1 MSKYY
6 ENYRESYDELEKFL
20 KIKVAQAE
28 VRSDKADARKWQR
41 QLDEFT
47 SWKNNGDGGLG
58 PITADVWIQAGLELP
73 GEGELVPPEESEEE
87 SQFDILVSKIE
98 TLLKDSN
105 PDQQLLSRFAELTN
119 LLDDHGD
126 EDGWEQ
132 KQRKYSRIKGQVLAK
147 QLIKAR
153 SLLEMAGE
161 TENLNEKQQLLS
173 ELERWNPE
181 DREVSKQM
189 AELQKELTEGT
200 TQEDVRIHL
209 TNLSSKK
216 REDLPGFGISLRNLE
231 SALGS
236 HPEYFN
242 QDDEQTIK
250 KAREYFDAEISK
262 GGMRTSMQSTEDL
275 LLTYIVYR
283 EYQAEINQQ
292 VNHQGQWTDRAAAE
306 ADVYTKYKSASA
318 RRLQKLV
325 ANAQNLS
332 FAGEKPSPTA
342 AINYLDG
349 PINHLIEREIA
360 GKIETIYELPL
371 TEEDRGKLIDF
382 RDKLI
387 QVYKPKEDA
396 ALAELKAAE
405 NADGIYA
412 RVTHLIKSYQT
423 FKLPEIKTQ
432 IVSNAQYASETRV
445 SLIKLEF
452 EQLSDYL
459 ERLKNTQLDF
469 SSDAIEKI
477 NEKLKAFDALVSEE
491 WFGVPNYD
499 ENVTREPLAELEL
512 PPKPTEIRTFA
523 VGGDQRNDYGRKLE
537 NVKADL
543 DTIKST
549 TGKIDQF
556 LNDVKPPNV
565 RAAINEFNA
574 IKENQNYVSYRSFKD
589 LEKLI
594 AKHQGLVEHRDRM
607 QQLLETNH
615 YSELVDYFYAN
626 VVETKAFTDA
636 SIEERAILNE
646 LFNKAESEEH
656 NNLMILNFNRGN
668 FKAAQDEMIWLQNR
682 GMISEGNQ
690 ETAEKLK
697 IIIDESNELERLYI
711 NAFNALD
718 INQDSIIP
726 SIFSLFPSFLTKFR
740 NRKLEPSVQRELQEV
755 LDESET
761 EIDSIKL
768 QTHLE
773 KMLSKKNF
781 DLAFNFIHTIL
792 YLAKEEVKSAPDQ
805 LGSVANST
813 IEYDARRFAPIL
825 KSLLKNR
832 ILKDLKTNSGYDI
845 FKVVIE
851 AYTKIPIQGDVAFV
865 EEIETIVIEKAYG
878 QQQKNSQSG
887 IGQEGL
893 QKNLEL
899 WSMLSEAF
907 PKSSQLLNE
916 KKNTQKKYFEYELN
930 RYLRNHRWNEANDLI
945 SEIRKNVKNLELL
958 SLQFKFY
965 TDIENREYFSTDK
978 AREIH
983 NTITESFSEAREIE
997 TQESELIIAE
1007 KFELAEQDLLRT
1019 IQLLNVAE
1027 YQDNPVIIDRCKR
1040 FGDIIERERTR
1051 ELYILKN
1058 QQDYPGMIKSISEI
1072 FMIDQ
1077 TIGKDVDPNIQ
1088 ALIYDLSFK
1097 SQVPEITLDL
1107 AREGRNLLEDTNL
1120 TIQASLSE
1128 HENLIPRISGLRNIL
1143 IDGYKVQA
1151 NGKNIYEQ
1159 VIGSFKSGYPTLI
1172 EFQALNNKLI
1182 SSRET
1187 LRKAEELKSQLK
1199 NPERWGNVIKD
1210 EISGNINSWADL
1222 KRHFSGFDGVEDYID
1237 IRNLIDGFE
1246 SWKEMV
1252 ETVNRL
1258 YGEFQDYNDQDGTQ
1272 KCGELIGGIGTA
1284 IQNAPIIYDQEF
1296 TKSLKSVVNDCLKI
1310 REFGTTNIYTGTAEI
1325 AKYNTEKAQQ
1335 IQKLADLLQKQE
1347 TKEREANELIK
1358 DLIAKKHQWD
1368 LLYESKEKVAQDY
1381 LQMFNEFFQS
1391 GYNEVVGTNDILDLD
1406 FTFVTSP
1413 IQEEETEND
1422 SEHSIFKSIKEFFIR
1437 PRRDTPRQQGENKLM
1452 RDLKKDYRSITLED
1466 QSKKMSELIKIYG
1479 DIQEKISEAEKAVI
1493 SQKAEDIFKVIKD
1506 NEKAALEQVKRIEPI
1521 IQYAKEIVEE
1531 KQKTLKGIE
1540 EIDRM
1545 WTHNQTINIAQYLIS
1560 INPYLIFDEYL
1571 LNQKNLVIR
1580 RLTQER
1586 Q

>member
-6 ENYRESYDELEKFL
+6 ENYRESYDELERFL
-20 KIKVAQAE
+20 KIRVAQAE
-28 VRSDKADARKWQR
+28 VRSDKANVRKWQK
-41 QLDEFT
+41 QLDQFT

-58 PITADVWIQAGLELP
+58 PITADVWEEAGLKLP
-73 GEGELVPPEESEEE
+73 AEGEFVSSEVLEEE

-98 TLLKDSN
+98 TLLKEPN
-105 PDQQLLSRFAELTN
+105 TKEQLLISFKELTN
-119 LLDDHGD
+119 WVNDHVGE
-126 EDGWEQ
+126 EDQAETEG
-132 KQRKYSRIKGQVLAK
+132 KYSRIKGQVLAK
-147 QLIKAR
+147 QLTKAR
-153 SLLEMAGE
+153 SLLEQVQE
-161 TENLNEKQQLLS
+161 TENLNEKQQLLN
-173 ELERWNPE
+173 ELERWNPG
-181 DREVSKQM
+181 DREVSMQM
-189 AELQKELTEGT
+189 AELLKELTKGT

-236 HPEYFN
+236 NPEFFN
-242 QDDEQTIK
+242 QDDEQAIK
-250 KAREYFDAEISK
+250 EAREYFDAEISK

-292 VNHQGQWTDRAAAE
+292 VIHQGQWTDRAEAE

-325 ANAQNLS
+325 TNAQNLS
-332 FAGEKPSPTA
+332 SAGEKPSPTA

-382 RDKLI
+382 RNKLE
-387 QVYKPKEDA
+387 QVDKPKEDA

-423 FKLPEIKTQ
+423 FKLPEVKTQ
-432 IVSNAQYASETRV
+432 IVNNAQYASETRV

-452 EQLSDYL
+452 EQLNDYL
-459 ERLKNTQLDF
+459 ERLKNTQLDS
-469 SSDAIEKI
+469 SSDTIEKI

-491 WFGVPNYD
+491 WFGVSNYD

-512 PPKPTEIRTFA
+512 PPKPTEIKTFA

-537 NVKADL
+537 NVKADI
-543 DTIKST
+543 DTIRIST
-549 TGKIDQF
+549 KKVEQF
-556 LNDVKPPNV
+556 LNDTKPANVK
-565 RAAINEFNA
+565 AAINEFKA
-574 IKENQNYVSYRSFKD
+574 IEVDQNYVSYRSFKE

-607 QQLLETNH
+607 QQLLDTKH

-626 VVETKAFTDA
+626 VVGTKAFTDA
-636 SIEERAILNE
+636 AREERAILNE

-656 NNLMILNFNRGN
+656 SNLMILNFNKGN
-668 FKAAQDEMIWLQNR
+668 FRAAQEEMIWLQNH
-682 GMISEGNQ
+682 GMIHEGNQ

-711 NAFNALD
+711 NTFNALD
-718 INQDSIIP
+718 INKDSILP
-726 SIFSLFPSFLTKFR
+726 SIFSLLPSFLSKFR
-740 NRKLEPSVQRELQEV
+740 NGKLEPSVQRELQEV

-768 QTHLE
+768 QTRLE

-792 YLAKEEVKSAPDQ
+792 YLAKEEIGSAPNRI
-805 LGSVANST
+805 SMVANST
-813 IEYDARRFAPIL
+813 VEYDARRFAPIL

-832 ILKDLKTNSGYDI
+832 ILKELKTNSGYDD

-878 QQQKNSQSG
+878 QQQENSQSG
-887 IGQEGL
+887 IGQDGL

-907 PKSSQLLNE
+907 PKSSQFLNE
-916 KKNTQKKYFEYELN
+916 KKNTQKKYFENELN

-945 SEIRKNVKNLELL
+945 FEIRKNVKSLELL

-965 TDIENREYFSTDK
+965 TDIGNRGYFSTDK

-983 NTITESFSEAREIE
+983 NTIIESFSEARDIE
-997 TQESELIIAE
+997 AQESELIIAE
-1007 KFELAEQDLLRT
+1007 KFELAEHNLLRT
-1019 IQLLNVAE
+1019 IQLLKTEENKN
-1027 YQDNPVIIDRCKR
+1027 NPVIQDRCKE
-1040 FGDIIERERTR
+1040 FGDKIESEKTR

-1058 QQDYPGMIKSISEI
+1058 KQDYPGMIRLISEI
-1072 FMIDQ
+1072 IVIDQ
-1077 TIGKDVDPNIQ
+1077 AVGKDVGSNILT
-1088 ALIYDLSFK
+1088 LIHDNIFK
-1097 SQVPEITLDL
+1097 TNVPEITKAL
-1107 AREGRNLLEDTNL
+1107 AREANNLLEDTNF

-1128 HENLIPRISGLRNIL
+1128 HENLLPRISGLQNIL

-1159 VIGSFKSGYPTLI
+1159 VIGRFKSDYPTLI
-1172 EFQALNNKLI
+1172 EFQDRNNKLI
-1182 SSRET
+1182 SSRDR
-1187 LRKAEELKSQLK
+1187 LRKAEELKGQLK
-1199 NPERWGNVIKD
+1199 NPERWEKVIQN
-1210 EISGNINSWADL
+1210 EISGNKNSWADL
-1222 KRHFSGFDGVEDYID
+1222 ERDFNGFDGVEDYID
-1237 IRNLIDGFE
+1237 IKNLIDGFE

-1252 ETVNRL
+1252 ETVNRR
-1258 YGEFQDYNDQDGTQ
+1258 YGAFQDFNDLDDTQ
-1272 KCGELIGGIGTA
+1272 KCGNLIREIETA

-1296 TKSLKSVVNDCLKI
+1296 TEFLKSVVNECLKI
-1310 REFGTTNIYTGTAEI
+1310 RKFGTTEFYIGTAEI
-1325 AKYNTEKAQQ
+1325 TKYNIEKAEQ
-1335 IQKLADLLQKQE
+1335 IQKLERLLQEQE
-1347 TKEREANELIK
+1347 TKENEANKLIN
-1358 DLIAKKHQWD
+1358 DLITKKNQWD
-1368 LLYESKEKVAQDY
+1368 LLYETKEKVAQDY
-1381 LQMFNEFFQS
+1381 LQMFDEFFQS
-1391 GYNEVVGTNDILDLD
+1391 GYFEVIGTNDILDLD
-1406 FTFVTSP
+1406 FTFNPSP
-1413 IQEEETEND
+1413 IQDEETEKD
-1422 SEHSIFKSIKEFFIR
+1422 SEHSVFKSIKEFFIR
-1437 PRRDTPRQQGENKLM
+1437 PRRETPRQQGENRLI
-1452 RDLKKDYRSITLED
+1452 RDLKKVYKSKTLED
-1466 QSKKMSELIKIYG
+1466 QSKKMSELREIYQKIQ
-1479 DIQEKISEAEKAVI
+1479 DVFSKAEKAVI
-1493 SQKAEDIFKVIKD
+1493 SKKAEDILKVVND
-1506 NEKAALEQVKRIEPI
+1506 NEKAASEQVKRIEPI
-1521 IQYAKEIVEE
+1521 IQFAEKIVEE
-1531 KQKTLKGIE
+1531 KQKTLKSKE
-1540 EIDRM
+1540 EIDKM
-1545 WTHNQTINIAQYLIS
+1545 WTSNQTINIAKYLIS

-1571 LNQKNLVIR
+1571 LNQKDLVIR

-1586 Q
+1586 